1 MKWLQS
7 YLVSNR
13 DTETGD
19 MSTEDSLAWL
29 VVSHSPSVVMVSS
42 DLLRWRDIGDD
53 VSGSKHLVVNEQ
65 YEEGAGEQSS

>member
-1 MKWLQS
+1 
-7 YLVSNR
+7 
-13 DTETGD
+13 